1 MQRNINALQDLSN
14 CREEV
19 ATMADYQAER
29 ISPRSWYDRK
39 VSSLTF
45 KIRPKSL
52 DLVNSTYWK
61 PVCDVDTQ
69 VVLEDG
75 VNCSVLALSW
85 TKLWRVGNVK
95 TRKDKNVFMMKENL
109 LLYQL
114 NIRAILRGIS

>member
-1 MQRNINALQDLSN
+1 MQRNINALQELSN
-14 CREEV
+14 CREEI

-61 PVCDVDTQ
+61 PVCDVDT
-69 VVLEDG
+69 
-75 VNCSVLALSW
+75 
-85 TKLWRVGNVK
+85 
-95 TRKDKNVFMMKENL
+95 
-109 LLYQL
+109 
-114 NIRAILRGIS
+114 